1 MVNKEKYE
9 SRSNKSSFSVKHC
22 GRRESLA
29 QKTKVT
35 KKIADIPSSV
45 KLSSFP
51 MQIVITKKSL

>member
-22 GRRESLA
+22 SRREFLA

-35 KKIADIPSSV
+35 QKIADIPSNV
-45 KLSSFP
+45 KIIQF
-51 MQIVITKKSL
+51 V